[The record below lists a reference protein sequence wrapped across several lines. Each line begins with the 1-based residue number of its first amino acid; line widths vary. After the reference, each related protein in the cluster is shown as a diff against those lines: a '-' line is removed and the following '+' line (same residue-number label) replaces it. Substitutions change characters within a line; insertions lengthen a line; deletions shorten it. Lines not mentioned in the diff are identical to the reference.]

1 MRRIIDRPFRGLAV
15 LVLAVGVAPLLATTK
30 PATAPTEPALTES
43 ASVPGQALSIVRA
56 HRYRMA
62 GRIRPLLFWI
72 GRDEV
77 GFARIVW
84 RADEMGGRAFEFLV
98 GTDPAV
104 APRRLN
110 RWGYIAEQHLGRD
123 GTLLAVMARSDE
135 QSVGEVEARV
145 GEGRRTGDFQ
155 AIRGVVRGGQA
166 TWQVAP
172 VHTSSD
178 LTIHQVG
185 TLLRQVESDTAA
197 ATRHHASLGPAVRPG
212 FLTAVAEIVDRTT
225 AMWHVDGSARD
236 GWGSPVPYVFGQR
249 QFEVR
254 VRSFALVASPRR
266 ELTGGARVADVAF
279 EIRTIATGER
289 TRFEMV
295 YPLEGV
301 LAGVPLRIRWQPRWW
316 LQVELQLDED
326 ARG

>member
-1 MRRIIDRPFRGLAV
+1 MRRIVDWPFRRLAV
-15 LVLAVGVAPLLATTK
+15 LVVAAGAAPLLAATT
-30 PATAPTEPALTES
+30 PATAPTGVPTAS
-43 ASVPGQALSIVRA
+43 ASVPGEALSIVRA

-84 RADEMGGRAFEFLV
+84 RADEAGGRAFEFLV

-110 RWGYIAEQHLGRD
+110 RWGYIAEQHVGRD

-135 QSVGEVEARV
+135 QSVGDVETRV

-185 TLLRQVESDTAA
+185 TLLPQVESDTAA
-197 ATRHHASLGPAVRPG
+197 ATRYHASLGPAVRPG

-225 AMWHVDGSARD
+225 SVRHAGGPSRD
-236 GWGSPVPYVFGQR
+236 GAGPPIPYVFGQR

-254 VRSFALVASPRR
+254 VRSFAVVASPRR
-266 ELTGGARVADVAF
+266 ELTGGARVAEVAF
-279 EIRTIATGER
+279 EIRTLATGER

-295 YPLEGV
+295 YPLEGA
-301 LAGVPLRIRWQPRWW
+301 LAGVPLRIKWQPRWW